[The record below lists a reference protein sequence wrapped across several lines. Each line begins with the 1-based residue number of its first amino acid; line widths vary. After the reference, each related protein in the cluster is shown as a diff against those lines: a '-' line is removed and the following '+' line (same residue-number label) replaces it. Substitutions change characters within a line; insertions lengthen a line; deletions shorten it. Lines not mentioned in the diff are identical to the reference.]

1 MKNKDK
7 RRPFSGIM
15 LAFLYYSKKA
25 KVLMAIGAILIVIG
39 IAGGLYYG
47 SIVVNE
53 TVSGRFNQA
62 TQSPYP
68 VNGVDPLFAEK
79 VFIGLAIA
87 GLAVLAWG
95 IATGS
100 RSSKKYRLNQK

>member
-15 LAFLYYSKKA
+15 LVFLYYSKTA
-25 KVLMAIGAILIVIG
+25 KVLMAIGAILMVIG

-53 TVSGRFNQA
+53 TVSGKFNQA
-62 TQSPYP
+62 TQTPYP
-68 VNGVDPLFAEK
+68 VNGVDPFFAEK

-87 GLAVLAWG
+87 GFAILVWG
-95 IATGS
+95 IVTGS
-100 RSSKKYRLNQK
+100 QSSKKYKLNQK